1 MKLFV
6 VRHGETFENIGKVMQ
21 GNMDT
26 VLNEEGKKQAASLI
40 EIVKNSNIDLIISSP
55 LKRAFETAQI
65 ISNNNIEIITD
76 DRLKSRNHGEFQGM
90 SRIDMDL
97 QSYWNIKIN
106 NKYKYAESVKD
117 LYDRI
122 DSLLQEIKIK
132 YNDKNVLLTTHSGI
146 CRILYYYFN
155 GIPENG
161 DLLGYKSENCSFE
174 EYEL

>member
-6 VRHGETFENIGKVMQ
+6 VRHGETKENIGKVMQ

-26 VLNEEGKKQAASLI
+26 ILDEEGIKQAQTLI
-40 EIVKNSNIDLIISSP
+40 EKVKNHNINLIISSP
-55 LKRAFETAQI
+55 LKRAYETAKI
-65 ISNNNIEIITD
+65 ISNNNIKIITD

-90 SRIDMDL
+90 SRTDMNL

-117 LYDRI
+117 LYNRV

-132 YNDKNVLLTTHSGI
+132 YNDKNVLLVTHSGI
-146 CRILYYYFN
+146 CRILYYYFTE
-155 GIPENG
+155 IPEDG